1 MSISNLYPKGINILV
16 TGGAGFLGRRIVKEF
31 LASDCPVSVSAIT
44 VFDVENADI
53 PPSSKVN
60 FIQGDVRHY
69 EQLSGACKG
78 MDVVIHSAAIIDWG
92 TKSEEEVLSVNHT
105 GTENVL
111 KACLANGIRYL
122 VYTGS
127 LDAVFTGKSLVD
139 IDESQPYPEKHQT
152 VYCRSK
158 YLAEQ
163 AVRSLDHGSV
173 DWVVLRPSDIY
184 GEADPYHIGSLI
196 DMARKGLYVRLGNGK
211 AKCQHVYVGNMAH
224 AHVLAVKALLEKKS
238 GVAGN
243 VYFITDGPGTNFFS
257 FFDPIVSGAG
267 YRIFPKNLWLPRG
280 IAYTIGSMS
289 EFFAW
294 LIRPVKRYYPKF
306 SRFAVIYTCTD
317 FTFSS
322 KKARKELGF
331 QPKYSHEEALNRT
344 IAYYRQQKALRTV
357 NRENGSG

>member
-1 MSISNLYPKGINILV
+1 MNSTNHNAKGFKVLV
-16 TGGAGFLGRRIVKEF
+16 TGGAGFLGQRIVEEFSSPGSLVPVTGITAFDIKKEVIF
-31 LASDCPVSVSAIT
+31 SDP
-44 VFDVENADI
+44 
-53 PPSSKVN
+53 KVTYV
-60 FIQGDVRHY
+60 QGDVRDFSQVL
-69 EQLSGACKG
+69 EACRG
-78 MDVVIHSAAIIDWG
+78 VDVVVHSAAIIDWG
-92 TKSEEEVLSVNHT
+92 TKSEEEVYSVNVT
-105 GTENVL
+105 GTENVIR
-111 KACLANGIRYL
+111 ACKELGIRYL

-127 LDAVFTGKSLVD
+127 LDAVFTGKPLVD

-163 AVRSLDHGSV
+163 AVMSLDHGSV
-173 DWVVLRPSDIY
+173 GWVVLRPSDIY

-196 DMARKGLYVRLGNGK
+196 DMAKTGFYVRLGNGRS
-211 AKCQHVYVGNMAH
+211 KCQHVYVGNMAH
-224 AHVLAVKALLEKKS
+224 AHVLAVKALLETKS

-257 FFDPIVSGAG
+257 FFDPIVTGAG

-280 IAYTIGSMS
+280 IAYTIGSLS

-294 LIRPVKRYYPKF
+294 LIRPIKRYYPKF

-322 KKARKELGF
+322 AKAERELGYK
-331 QPKYSHEEALNRT
+331 PEYSHEEAVNRT
-344 IAYYRQQKALRTV
+344 IAYYRQQNEAR
-357 NRENGSG
+357 